1 MPGHDGSAELGCSI
15 EYLPS
20 MSPTASGATIDII
33 DHDELV
39 RRRADPAVAVVDVL
53 PATTYRHS
61 HIPGAVNLPLA
72 QMQELASELL
82 PDGDQEIILYC
93 ASFT

>member
-1 MPGHDGSAELGCSI
+1 
-15 EYLPS
+15 
-20 MSPTASGATIDII
+20 MSTTAAGTAIDVIDYDDFVARQTDPT
-33 DHDELV
+33 
-39 RRRADPAVAVVDVL
+39 VAVVDVL

-72 QMQELASELL
+72 HVLDFAAEQL
-82 PDGDQEIILYC
+82 PDKDQEIILYC